1 MFKNFNIQAFC
12 LKLLPPILRKDRI
25 RAFLRVLLSPLES
38 ILARFRNVVVDTDV
52 RLSHNSFTIYLEKF
66 LNDLLDA
73 TERRIYIADIIDDF
87 SVHLSMKDEAA
98 IYEDSMTLKAEDL
111 DTLIVPSEKP
121 DRLTGRFGVY
131 IPKELDSEINR
142 RLIKQWVDYYKM
154 AGTNYSIETYG

>member
-25 RAFLRVLLSPLES
+25 LAFLRVLLSPLES

-87 SVHLSMKDEAA
+87 SVYLSMKDEAA
-98 IYEDSMTLKAEDL
+98 IYEDSMTLKAEGL
-111 DTLIVPSEKP
+111 DTLIVPSERP

-131 IPKELDSEINR
+131 IPQELDSEINR

-154 AGTNYSIETYG
+154 AGTNYSIETYE

>member
-1 MFKNFNIQAFC
+1 M
-12 LKLLPPILRKDRI
+12 
-25 RAFLRVLLSPLES
+25 
-38 ILARFRNVVVDTDV
+38 DTDV

-87 SVHLSMKDEAA
+87 SVYLSMKDEAA

>member
-25 RAFLRVLLSPLES
+25 LAFLRVLLSPLES

-87 SVHLSMKDEAA
+87 SVYLSMKDEPA

-111 DTLIVPSEKP
+111 DTLIVPSGRP

-131 IPKELDSEINR
+131 IPKALDSESNR
-142 RLIKQWVDYYKM
+142 RLIRQWVDYYKM

>member
-73 TERRIYIADIIDDF
+73 TERRIYIA
-87 SVHLSMKDEAA
+87 
-98 IYEDSMTLKAEDL
+98 
-111 DTLIVPSEKP
+111 
-121 DRLTGRFGVY
+121 
-131 IPKELDSEINR
+131 
-142 RLIKQWVDYYKM
+142 Q
-154 AGTNYSIETYG
+154 

>member
-25 RAFLRVLLSPLES
+25 LAFLRVLLSPLES
-38 ILARFRNVVVDTDV
+38 ILARFRNVVADTDV

-66 LNDLLDA
+66 LNDLLDG
-73 TERRIYIADIIDDF
+73 EKRRIYIADVIDDL
-87 SVHLSMKDEAA
+87 SVYLSMKDEADL
-98 IYEDSMTLKAEDL
+98 YEDSMTLKAEDL
-111 DTLIVPSEKP
+111 DTLIVPSGKP

-131 IPKELDSEINR
+131 IPKELDSESNR